1 MWDGFAVHFYFLYR
15 IWMQK
20 NMKLL
25 ADCFAENQDPGY
37 FNAAACT
44 SGTCTDKHQQHQ
56 DCPRN
61 FRPGIKIC
69 CCISGCCDNGTNLE
83 SCLLKSFGCTSEN
96 MVNIAGDDKNCNT
109 DDSEIIP
116 HFFHFKSLSKFF
128 CDNEKVSIKVNAK

>member
-1 MWDGFAVHFYFLYR
+1 MNTVMTVIQILLLLVGGMPLFDSICTAFGTAGTGGF
-15 IWMQK
+15 
-20 NMKLL
+20 
-25 ADCFAENQDPGY
+25 
-37 FNAAACT
+37 
-44 SGTCTDKHQQHQ
+44 
-56 DCPRN
+56 
-61 FRPGIKIC
+61 GIKIC